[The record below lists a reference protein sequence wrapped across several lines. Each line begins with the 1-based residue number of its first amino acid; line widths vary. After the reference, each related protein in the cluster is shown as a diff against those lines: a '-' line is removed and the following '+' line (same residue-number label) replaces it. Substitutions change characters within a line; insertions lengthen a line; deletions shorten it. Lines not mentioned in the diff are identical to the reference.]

1 MLLKSGEKCAKDD
14 GYILSQSQND
24 KLTIE
29 RAFKVDNGILICE
42 RTIDLEIL
50 DNNPITDLTIENHHV
65 VVSYQDGQAKVYST
79 QLKHLSG
86 KIRAEYN
93 DGHQPQ
99 LEIQDTPTGLTYS
112 IQNGVVKVKAFEQ
125 EINLKDTQAKCIGL
139 FRLNRTQVMQTLQDS
154 HDVANKLDSFAY
166 KIVAVYDDQ
175 TIEVIAPWVV
185 RKQLADL
192 QATSLKIQLKKAASD
207 FEKEIAKMSP
217 TMMTPDNYR
226 VKKVMQTLH
235 RELLRLAKPKGY
247 DIYDIF
253 QDQQQARDTLNALT
267 EMARDSTKADQ
278 PIAYKPPKKPITNL
292 KIGSLL
298 TIGTA
303 VLLGATVVRML
314 SG

>member
-1 MLLKSGEKCAKDD
+1 
-14 GYILSQSQND
+14 
-24 KLTIE
+24 
-29 RAFKVDNGILICE
+29 
-42 RTIDLEIL
+42 
-50 DNNPITDLTIENHHV
+50 
-65 VVSYQDGQAKVYST
+65 
-79 QLKHLSG
+79 
-86 KIRAEYN
+86 
-93 DGHQPQ
+93 
-99 LEIQDTPTGLTYS
+99 
-112 IQNGVVKVKAFEQ
+112 
-125 EINLKDTQAKCIGL
+125 
-139 FRLNRTQVMQTLQDS
+139 MQTLQDS